1 MASNLTR
8 VCVQNMALDYLRQQ
22 PLAIADDP
30 NTAEGRW
37 LGRNYAVVRDGL
49 LRAHPWNFAIKRVE
63 MAAEAAAPVYG
74 WMYSYQPPSDWLK
87 ILPLTHNG
95 SFNGQPLPY
104 ALENGRILTDI
115 EPPLRLRY
123 VYREEDEGEW
133 DVMFADVVALTLAMR
148 MSHFMTGKQSMTETL
163 AAMLRTAMEMA
174 RLNDALEGSAE
185 AIYDDEIVRVRYA

>member
-8 VCVQNMALDYLRQQ
+8 VDVQNMALDYLRQQ
-22 PLAIADDP
+22 PLAIANDP
-30 NTAEGRW
+30 TTAEGRW

-49 LRAHPWNFAIKRVE
+49 LRAHPWNFSIKRVQL
-63 MAAEAAAPVYG
+63 AAEATAPVYG
-74 WMYSYQPPSDWLK
+74 WLYSYQPPSDWLK
-87 ILPLTHNG
+87 ILPLSHDG
-95 SFNGQPLPY
+95 SFEGRPVPY
-104 ALENGRILTDI
+104 ALENGRILTDM
-115 EPPLRLRY
+115 EPPLRIRY

-163 AAMLRTAMEMA
+163 GAMLRTAMEMA

-185 AIYDDEIVRVRYA
+185 AIYDDEIVRARYA